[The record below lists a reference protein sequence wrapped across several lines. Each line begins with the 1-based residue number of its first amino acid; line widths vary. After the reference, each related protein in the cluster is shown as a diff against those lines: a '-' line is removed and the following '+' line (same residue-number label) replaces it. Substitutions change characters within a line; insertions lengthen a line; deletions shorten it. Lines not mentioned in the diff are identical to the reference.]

1 MVRFGVG
8 VFEVMTA
15 HPNEMH
21 RKHLDTGLLEAWG

>member
-15 HPNEMH
+15 HPSEMY
-21 RKHLDTGLLEAWG
+21 RKHLDAGFLEAWG